1 MAKRNGAP
9 SEGLVEFCFELG
21 LSVER
26 TAEVAGIAK
35 TDAWHAWSVFSGQP
49 VLDDPLPEEIKESVA
64 HIQSGWT
71 EDMRVLAEI
80 GDEHR
85 PSSAV
90 CEYRLQKRRDG
101 YQAWKAKRNAKEQQ
115 CHSGLIEEKAN
126 PSPSPVIVHQMTLW
140 SLSTASEAT
149 ACG

>member
-35 TDAWHAWSVFSGQP
+35 TDAWHAWSVFTGLP
-49 VLDDPLPEEIKESVA
+49 VLADPSPEEIERGV
-64 HIQSGWT
+64 
-71 EDMRVLAEI
+71 AEI
-80 GDEHR
+80 QAGWSETVRRLAMRGEEHR

-90 CEYRLQKRRDG
+90 CEYRVRRHREANRECV
-101 YQAWKAKRNAKEQQ
+101 QREMEKA
-115 CHSGLIEEKAN
+115 CLSGSIDAKAN
-126 PSPSPVIVHQMTLW
+126 PSPFPVMTHQMTL
-140 SLSTASEAT
+140 SFVSTAFEAT
-149 ACG
+149 T

>member
-21 LSVER
+21 LSVDR

-49 VLDDPLPEEIKESVA
+49 VLDDPLPEQIKESVA

-80 GDEHR
+80 GAEHR

-90 CEYRLQKRRDG
+90 CEHRLQKRRDG
-101 YQAWKAKRNAKEQQ
+101 FQARKAKRNAKEQQ
-115 CHSGLIEEKAN
+115 CHSGSIDAKAKA
-126 PSPSPVIVHQMTLW
+126 SPFPVMTQQMTL
-140 SLSTASEAT
+140 SFLSTVCEAT
-149 ACG
+149 A